1 MLLDFPAHTPLK
13 DKSKGHGIK
22 ACVLRNGGSDT
33 PLTTSSSNK
42 PSRTA
47 AVYATKISVELAQWN
62 ALNAV
67 DASKFDVSAAM
78 VAAQTRMKKLRM
90 SSVIFAGH
98 KNAQLWELGL
108 APWGG
113 MTYSALK

>member
-1 MLLDFPAHTPLK
+1 MY
-13 DKSKGHGIK
+13 
-22 ACVLRNGGSDT
+22 V
-33 PLTTSSSNK
+33 
-42 PSRTA
+42 
-47 AVYATKISVELAQWN
+47 TKISVELAQWN